1 MTQGDGFDAIRVFTV
16 SAGSKTT
23 PDKIVEPVSA

>member
-1 MTQGDGFDAIRVFTV
+1 MTQGDDFNAIRVFTL

-23 PDKIVEPVSA
+23 PDKSVEPVSA